1 MTFPWV
7 VSLWHY
13 PCLRLLPFLFFVTG
27 SFLQKSAKLFFRR
40 RHQRKDPGMSQSH
53 NDLVYLESPAAVER
67 ASRTAT
73 LSRMLNRKSKSKSKA
88 NGSTSVGEPH
98 AWPPTGPRSP
108 WPQPLSLQL
117 PSSPPP
123 QIALANILANLLPS
137 NGWPAYWGCC
147 IVDGNKKKSYFKASN
162 KKQTFMCGWSCP
174 GLISEISLRVSFLFD
189 FMQHFKIFKCFYG
202 CVMDRRDRCSPS
214 LFTSLKAEGGL
225 KTLPAVNRK
234 LPTVT
239 QQDQRW
245 RAEWCLYDLH
255 SF

>member
-13 PCLRLLPFLFFVTG
+13 PRLRLLPFLFFATG

-98 AWPPTGPRSP
+98 AWPPTVPRSP
-108 WPQPLSLQL
+108 WPQSLPLQL

-147 IVDGNKKKSYFKASN
+147 IVDGQQKK
-162 KKQTFMCGWSCP
+162 
-174 GLISEISLRVSFLFD
+174 V
-189 FMQHFKIFKCFYG
+189 IF
-202 CVMDRRDRCSPS
+202 
-214 LFTSLKAEGGL
+214 
-225 KTLPAVNRK
+225 
-234 LPTVT
+234 
-239 QQDQRW
+239 
-245 RAEWCLYDLH
+245 
-255 SF
+255 